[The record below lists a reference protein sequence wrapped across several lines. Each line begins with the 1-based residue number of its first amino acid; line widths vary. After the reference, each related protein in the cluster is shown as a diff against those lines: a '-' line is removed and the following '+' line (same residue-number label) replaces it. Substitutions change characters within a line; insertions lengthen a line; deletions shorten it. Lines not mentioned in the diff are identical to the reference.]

1 MSDKNDSISR
11 KAAINELKKI
21 IFLHWFEYGEY
32 LSEDTKEIEIISSSR
47 ALKAMRAL
55 PPTQLKPHEGHWIIS
70 SDGYYP
76 YCSECKSELKSGE
89 MTDFCPSCGA
99 KMNNK

>member
-1 MSDKNDSISR
+1 MAVETIMGQPPEPHYPSWY
-11 KAAINELKKI
+11 AAQ
-21 IFLHWFEYGEY
+21 
-32 LSEDTKEIEIISSSR
+32 IEG
-47 ALKAMRAL
+47 L
-55 PPTQLKPHEGHWIIS
+55 PPAQDKCTHERCPLQYNYVSDNCDISECPWRTVRKQGHWIIS

-76 YCSECKSELKSGE
+76 YCSECKSEPKNGE